1 MNRTGCLFI
10 IPLHISR
17 GDAKEADNGS
27 EEFRFSSVP
36 FPIIAKQ
43 EFFCIILL
51 QQKTKST
58 LFLWFPR

>member
-51 QQKTKST
+51 Q
-58 LFLWFPR
+58 